1 MSRRLAYLFV
11 LSVAVLLMSASPAF
25 AAFGFKELDVSF
37 ETEEGTS
44 ATEAGSHP
52 YAMKTTIFFNTAPD
66 QKLKEALEESLK
78 GEAFPGFEAPDGEI
92 RGLTGLQVMGLVA
105 RPGAL
110 ETCPTAD
117 FFGSA
122 GGAACPEAS
131 QVGVSSTID
140 EFPPTPDPEP
150 LYALTP
156 PPGVLLRLGF
166 KATSAVPI
174 VIDVGLTE
182 KAPYRGVVSLVD
194 APNVVPVYGS
204 EVTLWG
210 VPGDKGHN
218 AERTGSGSVSN
229 ENPKP
234 FLTLPRACTGP
245 LDSTYSIESWEGAT
259 AERTVSTHGDSVP
272 PEPLGMGGCEGLSF
286 GPRTAAA
293 ATSHASGSSS
303 GLGFE
308 LLVPDEGIE
317 SAEGRASSD
326 VRKTVVTLPEG
337 FAINPSQAEG
347 LVACSEADLAQETS
361 TSQPGEGCPN
371 ASKIGT
377 VEVETPLLEEKLGGS
392 IYVATPFK
400 NPEHSLIGLYM
411 VIKNARYGLSIAIP
425 LKVEAD
431 PQTGRL
437 TATGDELPQLPFSHF
452 TLRFREGPRAP
463 LTTPSSCG
471 SYQASAVLTPW
482 SGGASVTSNSTFEV
496 TTGPE
501 GGGCPAGGTPA
512 FSPQMEAGT
521 INPAGG
527 ASSPFVLKLTRSA
540 GQAPLRTLETTLP
553 EGLLASLAGVQQ
565 CSDAQIAAA
574 AARSGPE
581 EGAAELASPSCPA
594 GSRIGTVRVG
604 AGSGAL
610 TYVNGSAYLAGP
622 YKGAPLSMA
631 IVTPA
636 ISGPFD
642 LGTVVVR
649 VALQLDPVTTQVKA
663 VSDALPTILQGIPL
677 DIRSVYVNLDRQG
690 FTRNPTSCEP
700 SAVTGTAGSA
710 FGQSASLSTRFQ
722 VGGCASLPFQPKLAL
737 QLKGGVKRTSHPR
750 VIATLT
756 AKEGEANIARAQV
769 KLPAAVFLDQG
780 HIKTVCTRVQWAA
793 DTCPGGSVY
802 GKVEATTPLLSY
814 PLTGSVYLRSSSHK
828 LPDLVAKLRG
838 PASQPIEIELD
849 GKTDSVKG
857 ALRNTFEA
865 VPDAPVSKFRL
876 ELFGGK
882 RGLVEMSS
890 GFCGNRN
897 ATVKLAGQNGAVHD
911 TTPAVAAKCPKPK
924 KGVKKGGHGK

>member
-1 MSRRLAYLFV
+1 MSRRLAYLFI
-11 LSVAVLLMSASPAF
+11 LSLAALLMSAAPAF

-37 ETEEGTS
+37 ETEEGTP

-66 QKLKEALEESLK
+66 KVIEESEV
-78 GEAFPGFEAPDGEI
+78 GYPGYESPDGDL
-92 RGLTGLQVMGLVA
+92 RGLSGLQVLGLVA
-105 RPGAL
+105 RPGAV
-110 ETCPTAD
+110 ETCSTAA
-117 FFGSA
+117 FFA
-122 GGAACPEAS
+122 NETRCPQSS
-131 QVGVSSTID
+131 QVGISDTID
-140 EFPPTPDPEP
+140 GIPPTPDPEP
-150 LYALTP
+150 LYSLTP

-174 VIDVGLTE
+174 IIDVGLTE
-182 KAPYRGVVSLVD
+182 TGPYRGVVRVVD

-204 EVTLWG
+204 VVTLWG
-210 VPGDKGHN
+210 VPGDAGHN
-218 AERTGSGSVSN
+218 AERMGTGSVSN
-229 ENPKP
+229 SNPAP

-245 LDSTYSIESWEGAT
+245 LATTYSLQSWAGES
-259 AERTVSTHGDSVP
+259 AERSVLTHGESG
-272 PEPLGMGGCEGLSF
+272 ESLGMGGCEGLGFS
-286 GPRTAAA
+286 PSTASS
-293 ATSHASGSSS
+293 ATTKSAGSSS

-308 LLVPDEGIE
+308 LSAPDQGIE
-317 SAEGRASSD
+317 SAEARASSD

-347 LVACSEADLAQETS
+347 LVACSEADLARETS

-371 ASKIGT
+371 ASKIGS

-400 NPEHSLIGLYM
+400 NTEHSLIGLYM

-463 LTTPSSCG
+463 LTTPSACG

-482 SGGASVTSNSTFEV
+482 SGGASVTSNSTFGV

-501 GGGCPAGGTPA
+501 GGACPAGGTPA

-527 ASSPFVLKLTRSA
+527 AASPFVLKLTRSA
-540 GQAPLRTLETTLP
+540 GQAPLRMLETTLP
-553 EGLLASLAGVQQ
+553 EGLLASLAGVEQ

-581 EGAAELASPSCPA
+581 EGATELASSSCPA
-594 GSRIGTVRVG
+594 GSRIGSVRVG

-610 TYVNGSAYLAGP
+610 AYVNGSAYLAGP
-622 YKGAPLSMA
+622 YKGAPLSMV

-636 ISGPFD
+636 VSGPFD

-649 VALQLDPVTTQVKA
+649 VALQLNPVTTQVKA
-663 VSDALPTILQGIPL
+663 ISDPLPTILQGIPL

-700 SAVTGTAGSA
+700 ASVLGSAGSS

-722 VGGCASLPFQPKLAL
+722 VGGCASLAFKPKLAL
-737 QLKGGVKRTSHPR
+737 QLKGKVKRTSHPR

-769 KLPAAVFLDQG
+769 KLPHAMFLDQG

-793 DTCPGGSVY
+793 NTCPAGSIY
-802 GKVEATTPLLSY
+802 GKVEARTPLLSY
-814 PLTGSVYLRSSSHK
+814 PLTGSVYLRSSSHQ
-828 LPDLVAKLRG
+828 LPDLVAKLKG
-838 PASQPIEIELD
+838 PASMPIEIELD

-890 GFCGNRN
+890 GFCKARK
-897 ATVKLAGQNGAVHD
+897 ATVKLKGQNGAVYD
-911 TTPAVAAKCPKPK
+911 SSPRVAAKCPKAK
-924 KGVKKGGHGK
+924 KHGKKSGHRK